1 MTFEIHRGDTA
12 PAFHKRLR
20 DDVGD
25 VVPIDTADEVSFHM
39 RSIDYDE
46 EVADDTTGN
55 VNILD
60 NREGEVE
67 YSWQTGDTDDAGTYR
82 AEFVVT
88 FSDGS
93 IRTFPVG
100 GMYTIVITEDIDD

>member
-12 PAFHKRLR
+12 PAFRQRLR
-20 DDVGD
+20 DDMGD
-25 VVPIDTADEVSFHM
+25 VVSLSSAQEVEFHM
-39 RSIDYDE
+39 RSIDYDITLS
-46 EVADDTTGN
+46 DDTTGN
-55 VNILD
+55 VSIVD
-60 NREGEVE
+60 AASGEVE
-67 YSWQTGDTDDAGTYR
+67 YSWQTGDTSTIGTYK

-100 GMYTIVITEDIDD
+100 NMYTVVVTEDIND